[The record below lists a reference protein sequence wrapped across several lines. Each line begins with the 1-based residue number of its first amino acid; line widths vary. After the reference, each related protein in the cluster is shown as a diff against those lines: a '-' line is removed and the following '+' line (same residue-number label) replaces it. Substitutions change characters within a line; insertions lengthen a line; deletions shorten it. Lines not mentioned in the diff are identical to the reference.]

1 LFKFLFYC
9 LTDANIHVGA
19 VYKITVHAQLY
30 AEKKYEETSVH
41 NNDKDQIWIT
51 QQKCRIDPLGKHRM
65 LSSISHARGREN
77 IKF

>member
-1 LFKFLFYC
+1 MFKFLFYC
-9 LTDANIHVGA
+9 LIDANIHVGA

-30 AEKKYEETSVH
+30 AEKKYEETLVH
-41 NNDKDQIWIT
+41 NNNKDQIWIT